1 MLAFT
6 GEQLFHKA
14 LRGKGQQVI
23 DALAHAD
30 KAHRQA
36 QALLDR
42 HNAAALGGAVQLGQD
57 DAGGIGSLAELLGL
71 TDGVLPGDGIQH
83 QQGLQTG
90 LRAGLFDAAAD
101 LGKLCHQV

>member
-1 MLAFT
+1 MLPFP

-14 LRGKGQQVI
+14 LRGKGQQVV

-42 HNAAALGGAVQLGQD
+42 HDAAALGGAVRLGQD
-57 DAGGIGSLAELLGL
+57 QAGGNSSLAGL
-71 TDGVLPGDGIQH
+71 HGLPDGVLPGDGIQH
-83 QQGLQTG
+83 QQGLKAG
-90 LRAGLFDAAAD
+90 FRACLFDAAAD